1 MREPMR
7 LAPGETRVYT
17 VEISI
22 SYEFMKEG
30 VEE

>member
-7 LAPGETRVYT
+7 LAPGETRVYK
-17 VEISI
+17 VRISI

-30 VEE
+30 EEV

>member
-1 MREPMR
+1 MRKPKS
-7 LAPGETRVYT
+7 LAPGETRVYK
-17 VEISI
+17 VKISI

>member
-1 MREPMR
+1 MREPKS

-22 SYEFMKEG
+22 SNAERSDA
-30 VEE
+30 